1 MLPYPVNTK
10 RKKKEFINWKY
21 VIENTLELAG
31 YDHISQL

>member
-21 VIENTLELAG
+21 VIEITLELAV
-31 YDHISQL
+31 YDQIIQL